1 MRQPGL
7 RRLRAGSSGAPA
19 GVAFSLADD
28 TGSTEWLTPVADG
41 VVWTVDSQANLDGFD
56 AANGRVL
63 LRRPLSVDAG
73 APIVNNTS
81 SGVAIA
87 EHKLFVA
94 AGGAGYAS
102 TTGYV
107 VAYRAAYP
115 APCKTHQIP
124 PAAAGLGDISMVSM
138 LMSPRWTRGRVL
150 W

>member
-7 RRLRAGSSGAPA
+7 RRLRGGSSGAPA

-41 VVWTVDSQANLDGFD
+41 VVWTVDSQANLDGFG

-63 LRRPLSVDAG
+63 LRRPLSVD
-73 APIVNNTS
+73 
-81 SGVAIA
+81 
-87 EHKLFVA
+87 
-94 AGGAGYAS
+94 AGYAS

-115 APCKTHQIP
+115 ALCKTHQIP

-138 LMSPRWTRGRVL
+138 LTSPRWTSGRVL

>member
-7 RRLRAGSSGAPA
+7 RRLRGGSSGAPA

-73 APIVNNTS
+73 APIVNNTN

-94 AGGAGYAS
+94 AGG
-102 TTGYV
+102 
-107 VAYRAAYP
+107 
-115 APCKTHQIP
+115 K
-124 PAAAGLGDISMVSM
+124 
-138 LMSPRWTRGRVL
+138 
-150 W
+150 

>member
-1 MRQPGL
+1 M
-7 RRLRAGSSGAPA
+7 
-19 GVAFSLADD
+19 
-28 TGSTEWLTPVADG
+28 ADG

-56 AANGRVL
+56 AATGRVL

-94 AGGAGYAS
+94 AGGAGDAS

-115 APCKTHQIP
+115 ARCKTHQIP

-138 LMSPRWTRGRVL
+138 LMLPRRARGRVL